1 MENSPPTKPLTI
13 PIFAR
18 LPVLS
23 ILVAV
28 YILRGL
34 RVNVLLAL
42 VCIYIVM
49 LLLLLP
55 LLPVMIIDVGL
66 LLELAQLVA
75 VLVLGWRLGTAG
87 APPDAKVDGQKDD
100 DDAQGQDR
108 VANDEH
114 VGVV

>member
-1 MENSPPTKPLTI
+1 MENTPPTKTLTI

-34 RVNVLLAL
+34 RVNILLAL

-49 LLLLLP
+49 LL

-75 VLVLGWRLGTAG
+75 VLVLGWRLGTAD